1 MCLSA
6 PQRITGIDIGN
17 FWSASIEI
25 QVGLSEWPLSRR
37 EEFLKENIIMNRIDC
52 SVGDNKQKM
61 MFFREAQFNP
71 ESSSKKWDR
80 VKIICKQ
87 PFKINNDSFGLAMF
101 VLHGE
106 KERSKE
112 AKICDSSGSD
122 SRKNMENSELSTFK
136 KKTLSTFSSSKAPYV
151 PSVLKSLENTKKFTT
166 ENSEN
171 RAQISNVSSK
181 SMSRTAQ
188 LVIKGQSTAGKKMT
202 FDDEAKEFLR
212 SCQFETKPFAELE
225 SITFRHVKELWMKRK
240 KSSLSKEEKDVL
252 KKMSAAY
259 LTKLVTKTNS
269 KRPRDASDEK
279 SPLKKRKISRNIENL
294 RRNTEIDDLY
304 DDEGGSSNL
313 RNSIATRDVVKKADH
328 DEEDEDLNELRQ
340 KYNINPEKKNSTPFS
355 SKQDTKTS
363 SKKPDLTQPTFDLT
377 SSPDMSPVKEASP
390 KKVNSS
396 FTKISE
402 SGARAKPQR
411 ETEEAVFDLT
421 ESPKGFPVQK
431 DSSIKTAPRYNR
443 KHLLSV
449 SHEVLIKN
457 GILVQVY
464 NYKKDKKLPLKGKL
478 EISVKKGTEVTF
490 FKVGPDTHLEYQDR
504 FYLPD
509 IQPEHLERVFKNFKP
524 SEINCCDFPSNL
536 ETLLQLTSK
545 NQIQDTPKDH
555 KSDQIPSKSS
565 SKKSEAKTVAP
576 ERGQCPLCEASFSL
590 ESLEEHAATCRGRA
604 SPDLS
609 SGWVFLLLPY
619 NINDPCFQHGQVSY
633 L

>member
-1 MCLSA
+1 M
-6 PQRITGIDIGN
+6 
-17 FWSASIEI
+17 
-25 QVGLSEWPLSRR
+25 GLSEWPLSRR
-37 EEFLKENIIMNRIDC
+37 EELLKENLIMNRIDC

-71 ESSSKKWDR
+71 ESSSRKWDR

-106 KERSKE
+106 KEKINE
-112 AKICDSSGSD
+112 AQICDSSDSD
-122 SRKNMENSELSTFK
+122 SRKTIGSSDLSNFK
-136 KKTLSTFSSSKAPYV
+136 KKTLSTFSSSKSPYV

-166 ENSEN
+166 ETSEN
-171 RAQISNVSSK
+171 CEKAQSSNVSSK

-188 LVIKGQSTAGKKMT
+188 LVMRGQSTAGKKMT

-225 SITFRHVKELWMKRK
+225 AVTFRHVKELWIKRK
-240 KSSLSKEEKDVL
+240 KSSLSKDEKDVL

-269 KRPRDASDEK
+269 KRPREASDEK
-279 SPLKKRKISRNIENL
+279 NPLKKRKISRNIESL

-304 DDEGGSSNL
+304 DDEGTSNNL

-328 DEEDEDLNELRQ
+328 DDEDEDLNKLRK
-340 KYNINPEKKNSTPFS
+340 KYNINPEKKSSTPFS
-355 SKQDTKTS
+355 SKQKTKTPL
-363 SKKPDLTQPTFDLT
+363 KKPDLTQPTFDLT
-377 SSPDMSPVKEASP
+377 SSPDMSPLKQASP
-390 KKVNSS
+390 KVKSS

-402 SGARAKPQR
+402 SGARVAEQR
-411 ETEEAVFDLT
+411 DTEDAVFDLT
-421 ESPKGFPVQK
+421 ESPKCVPVKK
-431 DSSIKTAPRYNR
+431 DSSIKTVPRYNR

-490 FKVGPDTHLEYQDR
+490 FKVGPDIHLEYQGR

-524 SEINCCDFPSNL
+524 SQIHCSDLPSHL
-536 ETLLQLTSK
+536 EQLLQLTSK
-545 NQIQDTPKDH
+545 NQIQDTPKDL
-555 KSDQIPSKSS
+555 KSDQILPKSS
-565 SKKSEAKTVAP
+565 PKKSEAKSAAP
-576 ERGQCPLCEASFSL
+576 GRGQCPLCEAIFSL

-604 SPDLS
+604 SPDIS
-609 SGWVFLLLPY
+609 SGWV
-619 NINDPCFQHGQVSY
+619 
-633 L
+633 